1 MLLALFLVCLVALV
15 LGTVLLF
22 ALALPARFA
31 SRGAALALLAATTYT
46 AGYTASRIW
55 ALRAHDVHAAV
66 GLLLVTGVVVIV
78 VARAWNPI
86 GQVFFGTFLA
96 SALAYLVFGAV
107 TTFGPGLS
115 PIARVAS
122 FGLLLLE
129 LAALA
134 LAASYTCESCDAI
147 CRVRHSRPPARFD
160 PVYWPMVSLHVAA
173 YNEPPEMLIATIRS
187 LERID
192 YPNFEIVVIDNNT
205 KDAETWQ
212 PVRDYCRD
220 RPLVTFVHVD
230 PWPGFKSG
238 ALNLALAEHTD
249 PRAEIIG
256 VVDAD
261 YEIDPQ
267 WLRETVG
274 YFAEDRVAFVQTP
287 QDYREY
293 KTDRYLR
300 ACYDAYRYFFAVT
313 MPFRNERNSII
324 FAGTMGLLRRSTL
337 QQVGG
342 WSEWCI
348 TEDAELS
355 LRMLAAGYEGVFVP
369 KSYGHGIM
377 PLTFATLKSQR
388 FRWCFGGMQIL
399 RLHWRELM
407 PWSRNPD
414 NRLTRAQRIDY
425 LVSNLQWTNDLVYLG
440 FTVALLASA
449 FILYRDGPVGLR
461 PLYGAAVL
469 LPSALVVSGIV
480 RALWALR
487 IKTGISWGRAM
498 LAFVNWLALSWTVAL
513 ACLQGLTRSHGTFLR
528 TPKTGEHSQFL
539 SALWAARA
547 ETFWMLALWGAA
559 AAAILNRRGTPFFL
573 ALLAWQGAVYF
584 AAPYMSWLNQH
595 TQLTPE
601 LELRRRTELRR
612 ERVADVTRY
621 TAGTAAT
628 TAILVGVFT
637 VVAAGGSNPGHPRNP
652 FRAAHTPARGLRARE
667 QRTPAT
673 TRPQSTN
680 PNGSPASTN
689 SSGAPRPIAAPGG
702 GPGVRPQSGG
712 AGPPATTPTTTP
724 GSAPVATTTS
734 STPASTPPTTGP
746 PAPTTTTPP
755 TPTTTTVG
763 GASTTTPTAPHAP

>member
-15 LGTVLLF
+15 LGTVLLL
-22 ALALPARFA
+22 ALALPARFT
-31 SRGAALALLAATTYT
+31 SPVTALALLAATTFV
-46 AGYTASRIW
+46 AGYTASRVW
-55 ALRAHDVHAAV
+55 SLRARDVRLAEA
-66 GLLLVTGVVVIV
+66 LLLVAGALVIA
-78 VARAWNPI
+78 VARRWNPI
-86 GQVFFGTFLA
+86 GQVFYGTFLA
-96 SALAYLVFGAV
+96 SAVAYLLFGAA

-134 LAASYTCESCDAI
+134 LAATYTCESCDAT

-160 PVYWPMVSLHVAA
+160 PEHWPMVSLHVAA
-173 YNEPPEMLIATIRS
+173 YNEPPDMLIDTIRS
-187 LERID
+187 LEAID

-205 KDAETWQ
+205 KDADTWQ

-220 RPLVTFVHVD
+220 RPSVTFVHVD

-256 VVDAD
+256 IVDAD
-261 YEIDPQ
+261 YQIDPQ
-267 WLRETVG
+267 WLRATVG
-274 YFAEDRVAFVQTP
+274 YFVEERVAFVQTP

-293 KTDRYLR
+293 KSDRYLR

-337 QQVGG
+337 EQVGG

-355 LRMLAAGYEGVFVP
+355 LRMLAAGYEGVYVP
-369 KSYGHGIM
+369 ESYGHGVM

-388 FRWCFGGMQIL
+388 FRWCFGGMQIV

-407 PWSRNPD
+407 PWSRTPD
-414 NRLTRAQRIDY
+414 NRLTRSQRIDY
-425 LVSNLQWTNDLVYLG
+425 LLSNLQWTNDLVYLG

-449 FILYRDGPVGLR
+449 FILYHDGPVGLR

-469 LPSALVVSGIV
+469 LPSALIVSGIV

-487 IKTGISWGRAM
+487 IKTRIGWSRAV

-513 ACLQGLTRSHGTFLR
+513 ACLQGLTRSRGPFLR
-528 TPKTGEHSQFL
+528 TPKTDEHNRL
-539 SALWAARA
+539 LAALWAARA
-547 ETFWMLALWGAA
+547 ETLWVLALWGAGA
-559 AAAILNRRGTPFFL
+559 AAVLNGRGTPFFL
-573 ALLAWQGAVYF
+573 ALLAWQGAVYA

-595 TQLTPE
+595 TKLTPE
-601 LELRRRTELRR
+601 MERRRRTELRR

-637 VVAAGGSNPGHPRNP
+637 LIAAGGTNPGHPRNP
-652 FRAAHTPARGLRARE
+652 FTAAHAPAGQQPAPTPGHP
-667 QRTPAT
+667 QPTPG
-673 TRPQSTN
+673 RPQPTSSD
-680 PNGSPASTN
+680 GSPGN
-689 SSGAPRPIAAPGG
+689 HVGGGAPTPSAAPRGG
-702 GPGVRPQSGG
+702 GPGVGPQSG
-712 AGPPATTPTTTP
+712 AGEPAPTAPATTPSAAPIATTP
-724 GSAPVATTTS
+724 PS
-734 STPASTPPTTGP
+734 SPASTPTTEP
-746 PAPTTTTPP
+746 PVASTTVAPPPTTTLPAP
-755 TPTTTTVG
+755 TPTTV
-763 GASTTTPTAPHAP
+763 SAP